1 MKAAVSLALLALA
14 ALPGCASTPP
24 AAGPAVVT
32 GTVVWRERIM
42 LPPNTKTIVRLQ
54 DVSLADAPAK
64 VLAEDV
70 IDATRAPPVAFKLA
84 YDPAQI
90 VPNHRYSVSAR
101 VEVDGQLR
109 FINDTHIAVIN
120 DGPTKDVEVLVK
132 GVGR

>member
-14 ALPGCASTPP
+14 ALPNCASTPP
-24 AAGPAVVT
+24 AAGPATVT

-70 IDATRAPPVAFKLA
+70 IDGTRAPPVAFKLV